1 MSLNS
6 HTNFRIK
13 PSRYILGKTSIP
25 GDKSISHRAII
36 LAAIAEGKTRISN
49 FLQGEDTLTTI
60 RIFQKMGVDIENDGN
75 VDVLAV
81 GVDGKIHAFNKNLY
95 LKNGFPFD
103 ANTNNEVLALDL
115 LGDESPELIFQD
127 NSE

>member
-13 PSRYILGKTSIP
+13 PSCSILGKTSIP

-49 FLQGEDTLTTI
+49 FLQGEDTLTPI
-60 RIFQKMGVDIENDGN
+60 RIFLKMVVIVFLAHFKHFHVLQKFRFFD
-75 VDVLAV
+75 LAI
-81 GVDGKIHAFNKNLY
+81 DH
-95 LKNGFPFD
+95 
-103 ANTNNEVLALDL
+103 
-115 LGDESPELIFQD
+115 IFHIIL
-127 NSE
+127 